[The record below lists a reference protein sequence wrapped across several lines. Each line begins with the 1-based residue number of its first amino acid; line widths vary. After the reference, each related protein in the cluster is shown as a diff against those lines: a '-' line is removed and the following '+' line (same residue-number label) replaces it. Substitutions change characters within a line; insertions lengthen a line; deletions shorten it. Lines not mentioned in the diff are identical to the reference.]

1 MAELL
6 DISVLNDISAFW
18 PQSEQIKSHIQGIDT
33 HFAANKHACLDSAKC
48 LLESVCKTIIHEHN
62 HPIVDDKGN
71 DLVDKVPLQR
81 LFSEAM
87 SALGIRR
94 TMADDIETEL
104 FNALVKSIEQV
115 GRYRNHYSA
124 NGHGRVANCEKLADD
139 MCMMAVSTLLS
150 ACLLLFREHR
160 NQSNTQS
167 DVRHSLRPYEAFT
180 PHNDAVDDNTLA
192 EVDAEEAEIV
202 FNGSIRFRY
211 SEILFALDR
220 EAYADI
226 ITSISEAA

>member
-18 PQSEQIKSHIQGIDT
+18 PQSEQIKSHIQGIES

-48 LLESVCKTIIHEHN
+48 LLESVCKTIIHEN
-62 HPIVDDKGN
+62 GQKVSSDKI
-71 DLVDKVPLQR
+71 PLNR

-87 SALGIRR
+87 EALGIVRKE
-94 TMADDIETEL
+94 AGDIETEL
-104 FNALVKSIEQV
+104 FNALIKSIEQV
-115 GRYRNHYSA
+115 GRFRNHYSA
-124 NGHGRVANCEKLADD
+124 NGHGRIANCENLADD
-139 MCMMAVSTLLS
+139 MCMMAISTLLS
-150 ACLLLFREHR
+150 GCLVLFREHH
-160 NQSNTQS
+160 NQSNTHS

-180 PHNDAVDDNTLA
+180 PHNDAVDGNTLA

-226 ITSISEAA
+226 ITSIGEAA

>member
-18 PQSEQIKSHIQGIDT
+18 PESEHIKNHLQGIEGNIQS
-33 HFAANKHACLDSAKC
+33 NKSACLDSAKC
-48 LLESVCKTIIHEHN
+48 LLESICKTVIHEN
-62 HPIVDDKGN
+62 RLQPSSDKI
-71 DLVDKVPLQR
+71 PLNK

-87 SALGIRR
+87 AALGIIRSD
-94 TMADDIETEL
+94 ASDIETEL

-124 NGHGRVANCEKLADD
+124 VGHGRIINCEKLSDD
-139 MCMMAVSTLLS
+139 MCVMAISTLLS
-150 ACLLLFREHR
+150 GCLILFREHK
-160 NQSNTQS
+160 NQSDISS
-167 DVRHSLRPYEAFT
+167 DVRYSLRPYEAFSGY
-180 PHNDAVDDNTLA
+180 NDIIDENSQA
-192 EVDAEEAEIV
+192 EVDAEQAEIIL
-202 FNGSIRFRY
+202 NGSIRFRY

-226 ITSISEAA
+226 ISSAGESA